1 MKAETT
7 SRVGIRNPSSSPV
20 LVIFEPWAHEY
31 TLPPGATFVFE
42 ATSPLPGWLSVEH
55 DGPDVIV
62 SAWDSCV
69 GKVFNKA
76 GELLHELNTRVPDFS
91 TPAAQHKN
99 PGPAV

>member
-20 LVIFEPWAHEY
+20 LVIFEPWADEY

-55 DGPDVIV
+55 EGQDVIV

-69 GKVFNKA
+69 AKVFNEA
-76 GELLHELNTRVPDFS
+76 GQLLDELNIRVPDFR
-91 TPAAQHKN
+91 TGATQPKN